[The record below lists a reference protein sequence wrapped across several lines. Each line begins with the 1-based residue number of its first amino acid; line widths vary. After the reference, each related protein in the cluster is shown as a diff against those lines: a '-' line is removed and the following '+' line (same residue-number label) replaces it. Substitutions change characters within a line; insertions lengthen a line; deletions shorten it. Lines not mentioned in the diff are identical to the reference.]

1 MAETEIRF
9 KRNGTTLN
17 MAPHWGVIL
26 NNIARDHNNS
36 VFDNSTGA
44 PELLTST
51 QEPIFGFC
59 EPWVNMKNGQFF
71 IDALCVNPFIE
82 ATDGIQLQNRQ
93 DDNGSIIHKLTIN
106 YDSNTLLINNNNQ
119 LSVNTNA
126 IVSSQVPLF
135 TYSDKGSVR
144 ASNNIITQH
153 NDSHWLGESNYWH
166 RFSPLHIQSV
176 TTAGTSLRMTY
187 APCQI
192 RGLYFN
198 QDSFF
203 ASPSYTTN
211 EVVSSLQLSLKT
223 STLNTLGGIKLSC
236 GNILNATIPTTFGSI
251 YYPIG
256 VNNQNQAFAI
266 FGHATNLVPGVV
278 NLFGSSRSGIAIG
291 ENSILTDDISID
303 EQTLIVDLTEFSN
316 YRVFEIPSGTKTF
329 DKLVI
334 YISKETVATE
344 YIIVLDNRNN
354 TEECIINSYEI
365 ATRDLELKDT
375 FLPKDEVLSLEP
387 QGWMFL
393 KCNVVHQSTRDEHYA
408 FLTL

>member
-9 KRNGTTLN
+9 KRNKITGLMLDPWGSRLTTI
-17 MAPHWGVIL
+17 A
-26 NNIARDHNNS
+26 NNNNGA
-36 VFDNSTGA
+36 VFDN
-44 PELLTST
+44 
-51 QEPIFGFC
+51 IFGLPIGLSNLLKYC
-59 EPWVNMKNGQFF
+59 NPWMNMKTGQLYVDGVC
-71 IDALCVNPFIE
+71 INPFIKTSGCLKLE
-82 ATDGIQLQNRQ
+82 NSF
-93 DDNGSIIHKLTIN
+93 NSEYIIHNLSLN
-106 YDSNTLLINNNNQ
+106 YDNTLLINNNNQ
-119 LSVNTNA
+119 LSVNTNVIA
-126 IVSSQVPLF
+126 LSQVPLF
-135 TYSDKGSVR
+135 TNSDNGSVR
-144 ASNNIITQH
+144 ASSINNIVDDHT
-153 NDSHWLGESNYWH
+153 DTYWLGESNYWH
-166 RFSPLHIQSV
+166 PLKMLRIIGRGANQLHSITAYYSPNMRQSINFSP
-176 TTAGTSLRMTY
+176 AFSLN
-187 APCQI
+187 PCI
-192 RGLYFN
+192 DMYNEEGIKIDLE
-198 QDSFF
+198 
-203 ASPSYTTN
+203 PSR
-211 EVVSSLQLSLKT
+211 
-223 STLNTLGGIKLSC
+223 LNMIGGIKLSC
-236 GNILNATIPTTFGSI
+236 GNILNATIPSSFGSR

-256 VNNQNQAFAI
+256 LNSQKQAFTI
-266 FGHATNLVPGVV
+266 MGMATNVVPGVV

-408 FLTL
+408 FLTLRYPN